1 MTIDN
6 STVKKIANLARI
18 EVSKKEEEALSK
30 ELHSIFD
37 WIEQL
42 KDVDIS
48 DIEPL
53 SNVAEITLR
62 EREDKVDFENTI
74 EDTLGNAPE
83 KYSHYFSVP
92 KVIE

>member
-18 EVSKKEEEALSK
+18 EV
-30 ELHSIFD
+30 SIFD

-74 EDTLGNAPE
+74 EDTLGNAPK